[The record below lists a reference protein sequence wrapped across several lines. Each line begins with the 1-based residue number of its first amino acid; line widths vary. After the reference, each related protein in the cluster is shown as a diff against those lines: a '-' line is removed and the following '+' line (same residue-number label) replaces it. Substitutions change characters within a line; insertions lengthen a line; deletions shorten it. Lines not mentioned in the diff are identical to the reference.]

1 MGKEKKELK
10 DVVADDVKQVIIIR
24 QDLEMGVGKK
34 VAQGCHAAVI
44 AVEEAKKRA
53 PELFMKWYMGGSKK
67 IALKVNSEE
76 ELKRCYFQAR
86 DANLP
91 CSIIQDAG
99 LTQLAPGTITA
110 VAIGPAR
117 EIDIDKITGNLKL
130 L

>member
-1 MGKEKKELK
+1 MTKKEPK
-10 DVVADDVKQVIIIR
+10 IVVSDEVKQVIIIR
-24 QDLEMGVGKK
+24 QDLDMGTGKK

-44 AVEEAKKRA
+44 AVEEAKKRS
-53 PELFMKWYMGGSKK
+53 PELFMAWYMQGQKK

-76 ELKRCYFQAR
+76 DLKRCYFQAR

-91 CSIIQDAG
+91 ASIIQDAG
-99 LTQLAPGTITA
+99 LTQLTPGTITA
-110 VAIGPAR
+110 VGIGPAK